1 MKDFNILV
9 VPIAVFSRFKRKVNM
24 KYYRFLPL
32 LLLFVA
38 SFSAPACKSKYG
50 CEATESL
57 QPKTNRKGEIKKSG
71 KSQSGLFSSK
81 MSKKMK

>member
-1 MKDFNILV
+1 MSNFNLLLV
-9 VPIAVFSRFKRKVNM
+9 SIALFSRFKRKVNM

-57 QPKTNRKGEIKKSG
+57 QPKTNRKGEIKKS
-71 KSQSGLFSSK
+71 KKTQSGLFPSK

>member
-1 MKDFNILV
+1 MRQFN
-9 VPIAVFSRFKRKVNM
+9 
-24 KYYRFLPL
+24 KYLPLL

-38 SFSAPACKSKYG
+38 LAAPACSAKTG

-71 KSQSGLFSSK
+71 RSQSGLFPKK
-81 MSKKMK
+81 MSKKMR

>member
-1 MKDFNILV
+1 MNNFNLLLV
-9 VPIAVFSRFKRKVNM
+9 SFALFSRFKRKVNM
-24 KYYRFLPL
+24 KYYRILPL

-38 SFSAPACKSKYG
+38 SFGAPACKSKYG

-71 KSQSGLFSSK
+71 KSQSGLFPSK